1 MFKFKQCP
9 KCLGMIDSLSCNVCG
24 VQDVLKLDE
33 RIVKQEV
40 YNGYFISTVHTVINH
55 SWTENENLWFETM
68 IFEGKE
74 LSPKTKNGKS
84 FNFNIEDSVYVERCE
99 LRSEAVTQH
108 EEAKM
113 IVGKQFGEPHEL
125 QFVVGEEK

>member
-1 MFKFKQCP
+1 
-9 KCLGMIDSLSCNVCG
+9 
-24 VQDVLKLDE
+24 
-33 RIVKQEV
+33 
-40 YNGYFISTVHTVINH
+40 
-55 SWTENENLWFETM
+55 M
-68 IFEGKE
+68 IFKGKE

-84 FNFNIEDSVYVERCE
+84 FNFNVEDSVYVERCE
-99 LRSEAVTQH
+99 LRSEAVAQH